1 MIMLDS
7 AVIGVGYV
15 GKYHAEKYMA
25 LPDFNLAAVVDTDPD
40 LAKRIASKYGCAA
53 LTDYHELI
61 GEVDAVSIA
70 VPTSLHFEV
79 ARNFLDTGC
88 HVLIEKPI
96 TETVDQANQLV
107 VLANAKNQILQV
119 GHIERFNIAM
129 FGLDFSTLNPQFIES
144 YRISPFTQ
152 RSNDVNVIFDLMIH
166 DIDII
171 LEIVDSDIKSIDANG
186 TPIITDMLDI
196 ANARITFKNG
206 CVANITAS
214 RVSLKTERKIR
225 LFMPKVYISF
235 DLQNNVMKKYSLSEG
250 KNNSDYKNILSEEI
264 KHVSG
269 DALLDEIKDFQKC
282 IQSGNEPIVSG
293 KSGQRALETA
303 IRITEL
309 INK

>member
-1 MIMLDS
+1 MSMLDS
-7 AVIGVGYV
+7 AVIGVGHV

-25 LPDFNLAAVVDTDPD
+25 LPNFNLAAVVDTDFD
-40 LAKRIASKYGCAA
+40 LAKQVASKYGCAA
-53 LTDYHELI
+53 LTDYRELI
-61 GEVDAVSIA
+61 GKVDAVSIA
-70 VPTSLHFEV
+70 VPTNLHFEI
-79 ARNFLDTGC
+79 ARNFLDTGS

-96 TETVDQANQLV
+96 TETVEQANELNE
-107 VLANAKNQILQV
+107 LANAKNQILQV
-119 GHIERFNIAM
+119 GHIERFNVAM

-152 RSNDVNVIFDLMIH
+152 RSNDVNVILDLMIH

-171 LEIVDSDIKSIDANG
+171 LDIVDSDIKSIDANG
-186 TPIITDMLDI
+186 TQILTDMLDI
-196 ANARITFKNG
+196 ANARITFNNG

-214 RVSLKTERKIR
+214 RVSLKRERKIR
-225 LFMPKVYISF
+225 LFIPNFYITL

-250 KNNSDYKNILSEEI
+250 KNNSDFKDIHSEEI
-264 KHVSG
+264 KLGPG

-282 IQSGNEPIVSG
+282 IQLGNEPIVSG